1 MIRRKIKVKLR
12 GKRSDHFRLVMYEN
26 YKNCLTT
33 AAAAAAAATKVRF
46 KKSHSYVGVI

>member
-33 AAAAAAAATKVRF
+33 AAAATKVRF